1 MRAGAGSSR
10 TLSVGSD
17 LNANEQVRTGA
28 DSNAQL
34 LFLDQTNLNVG
45 PNSEVTLDRF
55 VYDPNSGVGNVV
67 LNASKGA
74 FRFVSGSQKPA
85 SYLIKTP
92 VATVGVR
99 GSIGDLYVGDGFM
112 VLINVTGSFHITLPN
127 GTTVDLTKP
136 GDAVVVKTDGS
147 VQGPFTWDGT
157 VRHVVSGLISFPLFG
172 WTLFGDPKEI
182 VWPDKKDLRAEELAA
197 MGESAI
203 SAARLRRPAPPPP
216 PPPFRLRHRHR
227 HRPPPALRHRRHCRR
242 PRRICGH
249 HHHHHHHARHH
260 EHGEKHLGHGKNHH
274 EHDDGYGHHVTN
286 NDSWSGK
293 DKNKDK
299 GKDHK
304 SFGSWFGKEKDKGKD
319 KDHKNFSSWSG
330 KDKHDDKDH
339 KNFSGWSG
347 KDKDKDKDKGS
358 GPVVTAFAV
367 SPPPPPPA
375 ASATQRCQ
383 I

>member
-1 MRAGAGSSR
+1 MSGGDEVKMNLRKRFSRLACAASPLAISLCCTLASSPALSAPKIGVAAAVKNDVRAGAGGTR

-17 LNANEQVRTGA
+17 LNANEHVRTGA

-127 GTTVDLTKP
+127 GTTVDLTKS
-136 GDAVVVKTDGS
+136 GDAVVVKTDGT

-157 VRHVVSGLISFPLFG
+157 IRHVVNGTIAFPLFG
-172 WTLFGDPKEI
+172 WSLFGDPKEI
-182 VWPDKKDLRAEELAA
+182 VWPDKKDLRAEEIAQ
-197 MGESAI
+197 MG
-203 SAARLRRPAPPPP
+203 PPP
-216 PPPFRLRHRHR
+216 
-227 HRPPPALRHRRHCRR
+227 
-242 PRRICGH
+242 
-249 HHHHHHHARHH
+249 
-260 EHGEKHLGHGKNHH
+260 
-274 EHDDGYGHHVTN
+274 
-286 NDSWSGK
+286 
-293 DKNKDK
+293 
-299 GKDHK
+299 
-304 SFGSWFGKEKDKGKD
+304 
-319 KDHKNFSSWSG
+319 
-330 KDKHDDKDH
+330 
-339 KNFSGWSG
+339 
-347 KDKDKDKDKGS
+347 
-358 GPVVTAFAV
+358 
-367 SPPPPPPA
+367 SPPPPSPPPPSPPPPSPPPPSPPA
-375 ASATQRCQ
+375 PSPPPPSPPPPSPPPPSPPPPSPPPPSPPPP
-383 I
+383 